1 MRKLSFLS
9 ILFITTVISNV
20 YPEINEAQKK
30 IIKSQI
36 ILIHEG
42 MVSEKEVFRKA
53 KLFDKEGILG
63 IGKSEMSQEEFKSF
77 LNKES
82 LHFGY

>member
-1 MRKLSFLS
+1 MRKLSFLN
-9 ILFITTVISNV
+9 ILFLIIVISDV
-20 YPEINEAQKK
+20 YSEINESQKK

-77 LNKES
+77 LKKES

>member
-1 MRKLSFLS
+1 MRKLSFPS
-9 ILFITTVISNV
+9 ILFILIAISNA
-20 YPEINEAQKK
+20 YSEINEAQKK
-30 IIKSQI
+30 IIRSQV

-42 MVSEKEVFRKA
+42 MVSQETVFKKA

-77 LNKES
+77 LDKES

>member
-1 MRKLSFLS
+1 
-9 ILFITTVISNV
+9 
-20 YPEINEAQKK
+20 
-30 IIKSQI
+30 
-36 ILIHEG
+36 

-63 IGKSEMSQEEFKSF
+63 IGKSEMSREEFKAF
-77 LNKES
+77 LDKES

>member
-1 MRKLSFLS
+1 MRKLSFPS
-9 ILFITTVISNV
+9 ILFILIAISNA
-20 YPEINEAQKK
+20 YSEINEAQKK

-77 LNKES
+77 LKKES
-82 LHFGY
+82 LDFGY

>member
-1 MRKLSFLS
+1 MRKLSFLN
-9 ILFITTVISNV
+9 ILFLIIVIRDV
-20 YPEINEAQKK
+20 YSEINEAQKK

-77 LNKES
+77 LKKES
-82 LHFGY
+82 LDFGY

>member
-1 MRKLSFLS
+1 MRVLV
-9 ILFITTVISNV
+9 ILIIVFFFVIFKDT
-20 YPEINEAQKK
+20 YAEINKAQKK

-42 MVSEKEVFRKA
+42 MISEKEVFKKA
-53 KLFDKEGILG
+53 KLFDKGGILG
-63 IGKSEMSQEEFKSF
+63 IGKTKMSEEEFKIF
-77 LNKES
+77 LDKES

>member
-1 MRKLSFLS
+1 MKGLTFINILLFLILINLS
-9 ILFITTVISNV
+9 
-20 YPEINEAQKK
+20 YAEINEAQKK

-42 MVSEKEVFRKA
+42 MVSEKDVFRKA
-53 KLFDKEGILG
+53 KMFDKEGILG
-63 IGKSEMSQEEFKSF
+63 IGKSEMSKEEFKSF

>member
-1 MRKLSFLS
+1 MKKLSFLS
-9 ILFITTVISNV
+9 ILFFLIVISNV
-20 YPEINEAQKK
+20 YTEMNEAQKK

-63 IGKSEMSQEEFKSF
+63 IGKSEMSRDEFKSF
-77 LNKES
+77 LDKES

>member
-1 MRKLSFLS
+1 MRKLSFLN
-9 ILFITTVISNV
+9 ILFLLIVISDV
-20 YPEINEAQKK
+20 YSEINEAQKK

-63 IGKSEMSQEEFKSF
+63 IGKSEMSQKEFESF

>member
-9 ILFITTVISNV
+9 ILFLLIVISNV
-20 YPEINEAQKK
+20 YSEINEAQKK

-42 MVSEKEVFRKA
+42 MVSKDTVFKKA
-53 KLFDKEGILG
+53 KLFDKEGVFG
-63 IGKSEMSQEEFKSF
+63 IGKTEMSQEEFQQF
-77 LNKES
+77 LDKAS
-82 LHFGY
+82 LHAGY

>member
-9 ILFITTVISNV
+9 ILFLQIVISNV

-42 MVSEKEVFRKA
+42 MVLEKEVFRKA

-77 LNKES
+77 LDKES

>member
-1 MRKLSFLS
+1 MRQLSFLS
-9 ILFITTVISNV
+9 ILFPLLVISNA
-20 YPEINEAQKK
+20 YPEINEAQQK

>member
-1 MRKLSFLS
+1 MKLSFLS
-9 ILFITTVISNV
+9 ILFPLIVISNA
-20 YPEINEAQKK
+20 YPEINEAQQK

>member
-1 MRKLSFLS
+1 MRKLSFLN
-9 ILFITTVISNV
+9 ILFLIIVISDV
-20 YPEINEAQKK
+20 YSEINEAQKK

-63 IGKSEMSQEEFKSF
+63 IGKSEMSQEEFKLF
-77 LNKES
+77 LKKES

>member
-1 MRKLSFLS
+1 MRKLSFPS
-9 ILFITTVISNV
+9 ILFILIAISNA
-20 YPEINEAQKK
+20 YSEINEAQKK

-77 LNKES
+77 LDKES

>member
-1 MRKLSFLS
+1 MKGLTFLS
-9 ILFITTVISNV
+9 VLFFLITLNSS
-20 YPEINEAQKK
+20 YSEINEAQKK

-42 MVSEKEVFRKA
+42 MVSERDVFKKA
-53 KLFDKEGILG
+53 KMFDKKGILG
-63 IGKSEMSQEEFKSF
+63 IGKTEMSEKEFKSF
-77 LNKES
+77 LEKES

>member
-1 MRKLSFLS
+1 MRKLSFLN
-9 ILFITTVISNV
+9 ILFLIIVISDV
-20 YPEINEAQKK
+20 YSEINEAQKK

-77 LNKES
+77 LDKES

>member
-1 MRKLSFLS
+1 M
-9 ILFITTVISNV
+9 
-20 YPEINEAQKK
+20 NEAQKK

-63 IGKSEMSQEEFKSF
+63 IGKSEMSREEFKAF
-77 LNKES
+77 LDKES

>member
-1 MRKLSFLS
+1 MRKLSFLN
-9 ILFITTVISNV
+9 ILFLLIVISNV
-20 YPEINEAQKK
+20 YSEINEAQKK

>member
-9 ILFITTVISNV
+9 ILFLLIAISNP
-20 YPEINEAQKK
+20 YSEINEAQKK

-42 MVSEKEVFRKA
+42 MVSKDTVFKKA
-53 KLFDKEGILG
+53 KLFDKEGVFG
-63 IGKSEMSQEEFKSF
+63 IGKTEMSQEEFQQF
-77 LNKES
+77 LDKAS
-82 LHFGY
+82 LHAGY

>member
-1 MRKLSFLS
+1 MRKLSFLN
-9 ILFITTVISNV
+9 ILFLLIVISNV
-20 YPEINEAQKK
+20 YSEINEAQKK

-63 IGKSEMSQEEFKSF
+63 IGKSEMSQEEFESF

>member
-1 MRKLSFLS
+1 MKGLTFINILLFLIMINLS
-9 ILFITTVISNV
+9 
-20 YPEINEAQKK
+20 YAEINEAQKK

-42 MVSEKEVFRKA
+42 MVSERDVFKKA
-53 KLFDKEGILG
+53 KMFDKEGIFG
-63 IGKSEMSQEEFKSF
+63 VGKTEMSKEEFNSF
-77 LNKES
+77 LDKES

>member
-1 MRKLSFLS
+1 MRKLCFLS
-9 ILFITTVISNV
+9 ILFLLIVISNV

-63 IGKSEMSQEEFKSF
+63 IGKSEMSRDEFKSF
-77 LNKES
+77 LDKAS

>member
-1 MRKLSFLS
+1 MRKLCFLS
-9 ILFITTVISNV
+9 ILFLLIVISNV
-20 YPEINEAQKK
+20 YPEMNEAQKK

-63 IGKSEMSQEEFKSF
+63 IGKSEMSRDEFKSF
-77 LNKES
+77 LDKAS

>member
-9 ILFITTVISNV
+9 ILFFLIAMYNV

-42 MVSEKEVFRKA
+42 MVSKDTVFKKA
-53 KLFDKEGILG
+53 KLFDKEGVFG
-63 IGKSEMSQEEFKSF
+63 IGSTEMSEEEFDKF
-77 LNKES
+77 FDQQS
-82 LHFGY
+82 LHLGY

>member
-1 MRKLSFLS
+1 MRKLSFLN
-9 ILFITTVISNV
+9 ILFLLIVISNV
-20 YPEINEAQKK
+20 YSEINEAQKK

-63 IGKSEMSQEEFKSF
+63 IGKSEMSREEFKAF
-77 LNKES
+77 LDKES

>member
-9 ILFITTVISNV
+9 ILFLLIVISNV
-20 YPEINEAQKK
+20 YSEINEAQKK

-77 LNKES
+77 LKKES